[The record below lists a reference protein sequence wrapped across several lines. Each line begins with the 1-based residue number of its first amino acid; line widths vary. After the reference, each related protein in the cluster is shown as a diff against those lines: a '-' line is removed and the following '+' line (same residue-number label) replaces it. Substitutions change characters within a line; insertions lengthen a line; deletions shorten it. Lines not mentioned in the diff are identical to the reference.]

1 MDKFHQWSRLQV
13 NTAKCKIFYIQN
25 NPVAFCDT
33 IVLPIRYL
41 GVPWAIRRVIAE
53 CRTLNRANNG
63 TNQFYVT
70 SNNLKS
76 KRIKTKPISIIKTV
90 ILQKRIATE

>member
-1 MDKFHQWSRLQV
+1 M
-13 NTAKCKIFYIQN
+13 
-25 NPVAFCDT
+25 
-33 IVLPIRYL
+33 LPMRYL

-53 CRTLNRANNG
+53 SITLNTANNG
-63 TNQFYVT
+63 TNQFYVS

-76 KRIKTKPISIIKTV
+76 KRIKTKLISIIKTV